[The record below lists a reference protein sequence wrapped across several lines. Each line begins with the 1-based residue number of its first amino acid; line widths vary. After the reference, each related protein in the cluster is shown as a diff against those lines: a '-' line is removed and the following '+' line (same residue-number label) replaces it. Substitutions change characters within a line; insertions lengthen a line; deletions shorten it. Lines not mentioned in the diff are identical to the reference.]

1 MIGKEE
7 VQLSLFADNVIAYV
21 EYLMESTKNATKI
34 NQWIYQGYKIENQLK
49 KFNCIPATNNQN
61 WNLKNITT

>member
-7 VQLSLFADNVIAYV
+7 VQLSLFADNVIAYA

-34 NQWIYQGYKIENQLK
+34 NQ
-49 KFNCIPATNNQN
+49 
-61 WNLKNITT
+61 